1 MRWLFFALM
10 VMLSGIGIHAQEDA
24 PSLTCPEDF
33 AGYLAPRLSVGN
45 SARVLTV
52 PLNLR
57 PEASTARARLDQL
70 QPGTTVQITDGPRC
84 NEGYVWWQAVH
95 NAQTG
100 WIAEGTSADNTYWTQ
115 PRGELVYLD
124 GGDGIARPYIRRAD
138 DTLEPAGCIRPP
150 DNYNRVSIGYATL
163 NQRTLFMLEQASNTW
178 QSFGGV
184 YRFRDLITQGGYNN
198 GAVEAS
204 FGTHDGGGAVD
215 ISVRSRVDWS
225 VMWAEIPY
233 MIEAL
238 RIAGF
243 AAWVREDGELYP
255 NSPIHIHAI
264 AVGDAELSPA
274 AQAQIDGE
282 RGYLRG
288 YNGLPASYGEPIP
301 DKWGEP
307 VICQWMIDDGWPDLR
322 VAG

>member
-1 MRWLFFALM
+1 MRWLFFALIILLPG
-10 VMLSGIGIHAQEDA
+10 MLHAQEDV
-24 PSLTCPEDF
+24 PPLTCPQDF
-33 AGYLAPRLSVGN
+33 AGYLPPRLSTDG
-45 SARVLTV
+45 SARVLTT
-52 PLNLR
+52 PLNFR
-57 PEASTARARLDQL
+57 PDASTSRARLDQL
-70 QPGTTVQITDGPRC
+70 QPGTTVQIVGGPHC

-95 NAQTG
+95 NEQTG
-100 WIAEGTSADNTYWTQ
+100 WIAEGSLTLDEYWTQ
-115 PRGELVYLD
+115 PRGELTFIAGDD
-124 GGDGIARPYIRRAD
+124 GLSRIYTEREDG
-138 DTLEPAGCIRPP
+138 TLEPADCLRPP
-150 DNYNRVSIGYATL
+150 DDYSRVSVGYATL
-163 NQRTLFMLEQASNTW
+163 NQRTLFMLDNASTIW
-178 QSFGGV
+178 QGFGGV

-215 ISVRSRVDWS
+215 ISVRSRLDWS

-243 AAWVREDGELYP
+243 AAWVREDGELYD

-264 AVGDAELSPA
+264 AVGDDELSPA
-274 AQAQIDGE
+274 ARAQIDGE

-288 YNGLPASYGEPIP
+288 YNGLPESYGAPIP
-301 DKWGEP
+301 DKWGDP

-322 VAG
+322 AGD